1 MANAIQKASGFFR
14 KRFSGGLIRINK

>member
-14 KRFSGGLIRINK
+14 KRFSGGLIRIYK

>member
-1 MANAIQKASGFFR
+1 MAKAIQKASGFFR